1 MSILRQMWRPFF
13 PQLSIS
19 MVMYLLDGK
28 KCKLKHL
35 PVGLLRNPR
44 QIWSLGS
51 MKLCLRRMS
60 GVQTQADWLLVVS
73 GYSSMCVEERVR
85 SWRQN
90 LDPSVRGFDRAR
102 TQTRRPGA
110 GLSLAGGLGQG
121 TCAPSKRAER
131 RSAGDRYGVRQRS
144 SPTPIRDGRQK
155 KWPRLGAISEAK
167 CRRSGAVQSLSLSE
181 STGTVFALRS

>member
-51 MKLCLRRMS
+51 MKLCLRPMS

-90 LDPSVRGFDRAR
+90 LDPSVRGFGELAHRRDDPGLVCRSREGSGRGHAHHRREPSAAR
-102 TQTRRPGA
+102 LVTVTGYDSGVRRPRFAMA
-110 GLSLAGGLGQG
+110 G
-121 TCAPSKRAER
+121 
-131 RSAGDRYGVRQRS
+131 
-144 SPTPIRDGRQK
+144 K
-155 KWPRLGAISEAK
+155 KNGPG
-167 CRRSGAVQSLSLSE
+167 
-181 STGTVFALRS
+181 